1 MPRDCNKRSGP
12 DNGDSEPNS
21 PLHAEVPF
29 FCRSVDF
36 RNKPVNCRRV
46 ATRNLPFMKPFLS
59 KFGQRSRNA
68 FTLIEL
74 LVVIAIIAI
83 LAGMLLPALAKA
95 KSKAQGIL
103 CLSNNKQLMLAWH
116 LYNGDNNDKLVASL
130 TSPGRPVWIE
140 GTLNFTGSDSTNTK
154 FITNGPLFTY
164 GGNSYAIY
172 KCPADLSAMGK
183 IAKASRYTPRIRS
196 ISMSQVFDF
205 GGWLP
210 APPYRLYAKAAEIV
224 QPSSTFVFVEE
235 HPDSIND
242 AAFAVQMV
250 ELGATSGNI
259 IDMPGSFHNGACGF
273 SFADGHAD
281 IHKWVGS
288 TIKPPVK
295 YDGAVA
301 LNVPAKDSLVDAKW
315 MSQNTTVKQ

>member
-1 MPRDCNKRSGP
+1 MKR
-12 DNGDSEPNS
+12 NFS
-21 PLHAEVPF
+21 P
-29 FCRSVDF
+29 
-36 RNKPVNCRRV
+36 
-46 ATRNLPFMKPFLS
+46 
-59 KFGQRSRNA
+59 SRCSLG

-83 LAGMLLPALAKA
+83 LAGMLLPALAKS
-95 KSKAQGIL
+95 KTKAQGIL
-103 CLSNNKQLMLAWH
+103 CMSNNKQLMLGWH
-116 LYNGDNNDKLVASL
+116 LYNGDNGDNLVASL
-130 TSPGRPVWIE
+130 ATGGRPVWIQ
-140 GTLNFTGSDSTNTK
+140 GNLDFSSSDSTNTK

-164 GGNSYAIY
+164 CGNSFGVY
-172 KCPADLSAMGK
+172 KCPADKSAMGK
-183 IAKASRYTPRIRS
+183 IAKAARFTPRIRS

-210 APPYRLYAKAAEIV
+210 APPYRLYAKASAIV
-224 QPSSTFVFVEE
+224 QPSNTFVFVEE

-250 ELGATSGNI
+250 EPGAAGGNI
-259 IDMPGSFHNGACGF
+259 IDMPASHHNGACGF

-301 LNVPAKDSLVDAKW
+301 LNIPAKDSLVDAKW
-315 MSQNTTVKQ
+315 LSQNTTVKQ